1 VAGLFGLQKNNFV
14 LTTIAHPV
22 IKMEAILVYV
32 CMAMAIAVIA
42 LIDDLKQK
50 GYNPKSVDRDHDGFI
65 QEGTRFERKK
75 GKWLF

>member
-1 VAGLFGLQKNNFV
+1 M
-14 LTTIAHPV
+14 I
-22 IKMEAILVYV
+22 EAILVYV
-32 CMAMAIAVIA
+32 GMALVITIIA
-42 LIDDLKQK
+42 LIDDLKNQ